1 MIVLLSQNY
10 SITLISQDQRGFLLF
25 LMVNQGRSGP
35 SAYMSATSWLEEQPF
50 QASPLATPWQAG
62 FEERPLGT

>member
-25 LMVNQGRSGP
+25 LMVNQGKQDLVVCFWVMFLR
-35 SAYMSATSWLEEQPF
+35 YLEDFCQK
-50 QASPLATPWQAG
+50 TKYH
-62 FEERPLGT
+62 